1 MDAHASGI
9 ATRGFNIPAR
19 AGNIR
24 RPPIFSDTA
33 HFNLKTPESLKPMP
47 KSSSIN
53 PADEAFGAQLQTFKN
68 AIPAYSATLGLA
80 PAVVTA
86 QAADADYFSY
96 TIMCQ
101 QIMLGGSRQWT
112 AWKDLARYGGDL
124 PPSGAPVA
132 PVFPAAV
139 PPVAPGIEPR
149 FRALVKQIKANSA
162 YNAAMGLAL
171 GIEGAQQTGPDLA
184 TIQPDISAIIN
195 GTNVDI
201 SWNWGGFSNF
211 LDQLELEVDRGS
223 GFGLLAI
230 DTTPGYTDTQAFP
243 AAPAKWTYR
252 AIYRVGDNRVGQWS
266 KPVSVTVG
274 G

>member
-1 MDAHASGI
+1 MVASGVP
-9 ATRGFNIPAR
+9 TRAPNIPT
-19 AGNIR
+19 
-24 RPPIFSDTA
+24 PPPFPDTRS
-33 HFNLKTPESLKPMP
+33 FNLKTPESPITMP

-53 PADEAFGAQLQTFKN
+53 PADEGFGAQLQTFKN
-68 AIPAYSATLGLA
+68 AIPSYAATLDLS
-80 PAVVTA
+80 PAAVTA
-86 QAADADYFSY
+86 QANDADYFSY
-96 TIMCQ
+96 TIQCQ

-132 PVFPAAV
+132 PVFPLAV
-139 PPVAPGIEPR
+139 LPVAPGIEPR
-149 FRALVKQIKANSA
+149 FRALVKQVKAHPG
-162 YNAAMGLAL
+162 YNAAMGQAL

-184 TIQPDISAIIN
+184 TIQPDISATIN
-195 GTNVDI
+195 GTRVDVG
-201 SWNWGGFSNF
+201 WDWGGFSSF
-211 LDQLELEVDRGS
+211 LDQLELEVDRGQ

-230 DTTPGYTDTQAFP
+230 DTTPGYTDTQSFP

-252 AIYRVGDNRVGQWS
+252 AIYRIGDNRVGQWS